1 MARLTCRAGRKN
13 ENPPGESGV
22 REWGVGRASR
32 NLSPGRI
39 LFDWL
44 TLGKEPFRS
53 PWRLAKRFADNKLR
67 GTFPP
72 KSAEL
77 SKKHGKSAFRP
88 GQAPTPTAAG
98 GRLCLQPQQLRSPQ
112 DPMACGLRGCRKLW
126 GAALA
131 AKATLACV
139 CVVRLCPAEGPSYSE
154 PSSGDAQACAIE
166 QVPDMQAC
174 SILRT
179 FGNPICS

>member
-1 MARLTCRAGRKN
+1 MARLTRRAGRKN
-13 ENPPGESGV
+13 ENPPGESGL

-77 SKKHGKSAFRP
+77 SKKHGKPACGP
-88 GQAPTPTAAG
+88 GQAPTHNCRWKAVSTGSAAQG
-98 GRLCLQPQQLRSPQ
+98 PLRSPQ
-112 DPMACGLRGCRKLW
+112 DPMACGLRGCGKLW

-131 AKATLACV
+131 AKVTLAYV
-139 CVVRLCPAEGPSYSE
+139 CRLALPCRRSKL
-154 PSSGDAQACAIE
+154 QLTE
-166 QVPDMQAC
+166 QWG
-174 SILRT
+174 RT
-179 FGNPICS
+179 SLCNNANP